1 MAFFTYKIALDAV
14 NLRVSALIKS
24 AFLESDEGNDDG
36 ADIEAFADYTAD
48 GEVVDVMYYPERG
61 DNCDLGEAYGLA
73 VSRPHGEGSNAL
85 SYQHYS
91 RHPPFLSKEER
102 RGEAGCKE
110 GGLHQYE
117 VDGMLT
123 FIAQGE
129 DDSAQYAEN
138 VQKHTDPRV
147 QKQELQ
153 GERYGAS
160 HLQKEVGFVFLALVG
175 EKRAS
180 GSYVAD
186 QLYRR

>member
-1 MAFFTYKIALDAV
+1 MFLV
-14 NLRVSALIKS
+14 LIKS
-24 AFLESDEGNDDG
+24 TLFESDEGDDDG
-36 ADIEAFADYTAD
+36 ADVEAFADYAAD
-48 GEVVDVMYYPERG
+48 GEIVDVMDYPEGG
-61 DNCDLGEAYGLA
+61 DNCDLGKAYGLT
-73 VSRPHGEGSNAL
+73 VSRPHGKGSNAL

-91 RHPPFLSKEER
+91 RHPPFLSKEQR
-102 RGEAGCKE
+102 RGEAGGKE

-117 VDGMLT
+117 VYGVLT

-153 GERYGAS
+153 SEGNGAS

-175 EKRAS
+175 EKRAG
-180 GSYVAD
+180 GSYVSD